1 MNSPAFDADRLRR
14 LLLSP
19 AGPLARLDVADEVE
33 STNTALADEL
43 RVAPQSW
50 PVPGLL
56 LAERQTAGRGRA
68 GRSWTAP
75 AGTSVT
81 GTLVV
86 RPAVPA
92 ASLGWLPLLAGLG
105 VARALRTAT
114 GVRACLKWPNDLVV
128 GGFAECVAGWGT
140 WRKVGGILTE
150 AVGAEV
156 LIGIGINVAQ
166 RPDELPVPSA
176 TSLALAGAGRAERE
190 SVLVAAVVA
199 VVAAIHRFAAAGGDA
214 RACGLADEVAA
225 CCVTLGRTVRVD
237 LPGGGQLVGQASRL
251 DEVGALV
258 VRDDAGEHP
267 VLAGDVLLVR
277 SSPRSTV

>member
-1 MNSPAFDADRLRR
+1 VNSPAFDADRLRR